1 MLPTTRDRSVV
12 ESETINELR
21 SHWGKSVW
29 SSTKR
34 KWSRVGCCG
43 KKDSPVMISLFD
55 LNALLIAQASGRMA
69 IRLSTIRRRWLTE
82 ASVSSPHLTLRRVV
96 TGSVMFVAAGEVVV
110 DMASPRRRLPDA
122 IGAANRLCRERA

>member
-34 KWSRVGCCG
+34 KWSSVGCCG
-43 KKDSPVMISLFD
+43 KKDSPVMISLLD
-55 LNALLIAQASGRMA
+55 LNALLIAQASGRTA
-69 IRLSTIRRRWLTE
+69 IRLSPISRRWLTE
-82 ASVSSPHLTLRRVV
+82 ASVRSPHLTLRRMVE
-96 TGSVMFVAAGEVVV
+96 GSLTFVAAGEVIV
-110 DMASPRRRLPDA
+110 DMVPPRRRFPD
-122 IGAANRLCRERA
+122 

>member
-1 MLPTTRDRSVV
+1 MLPTSSDRSVV

-21 SHWGKSVW
+21 SHRGKSVW

-43 KKDSPVMISLFD
+43 KKESPVMISLFD

-69 IRLSTIRRRWLTE
+69 IRLSTISKRWLTE
-82 ASVSSPHLTLRRVV
+82 ASVRSPHLTLRRALA
-96 TGSVMFVAAGEVVV
+96 GSGGVGGIV
-110 DMASPRRRLPDA
+110 DKVPPK
-122 IGAANRLCRERA
+122 

>member
-1 MLPTTRDRSVV
+1 MLPTTRDRRVV

-69 IRLSTIRRRWLTE
+69 IRLSTISRRWLTE
-82 ASVSSPHLTLRRVV
+82 ASVRSPHLTLRRVV
-96 TGSVMFVAAGEVVV
+96 GRATVIAAGGGIV
-110 DMASPRRRLPDA
+110 DMASPRRRVSDA
-122 IGAANRLCRERA
+122 

>member
-43 KKDSPVMISLFD
+43 KNDSPVMISLFD
-55 LNALLIAQASGRMA
+55 LNALLIAHASGRMA
-69 IRLSTIRRRWLTE
+69 MRLSTISKKWLTE
-82 ASVSSPHLTLRRVV
+82 ASVRSPHLTLRRGVAGRV
-96 TGSVMFVAAGEVVV
+96 TFEVIV
-110 DMASPRRRLPDA
+110 DMAPPRHTPLDETE
-122 IGAANRLCRERA
+122 AANKSCRARA